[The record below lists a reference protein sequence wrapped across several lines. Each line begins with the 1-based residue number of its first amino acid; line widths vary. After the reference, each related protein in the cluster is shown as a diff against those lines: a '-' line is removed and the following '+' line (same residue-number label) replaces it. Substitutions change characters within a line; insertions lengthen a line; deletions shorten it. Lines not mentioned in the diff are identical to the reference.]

1 VDKHPL
7 VAPMHAQ
14 RELLWFV
21 LVSALDIFATYILLR
36 DGNFTE
42 SNPVAQYFFNR
53 WGMKG
58 MIYFKMGMVAFI
70 CIVAHVVSLQR
81 PEWATRILQ
90 FATIVVAF
98 VVIYSIVLLVRHG
111 RLLRGAVNLETDL
124 GWNGCLASAWV

>member
-1 VDKHPL
+1 
-7 VAPMHAQ
+7 MHAE

-36 DGNFTE
+36 DGNFVE
-42 SNPVAQYFFNR
+42 SNPVAQFFFNR

-70 CIVAHVVSLQR
+70 CTIAHVVSLQR

-90 FATIVVAF
+90 FATVVVGF
-98 VVIYSIVLLVRHG
+98 VVIYSMILLLRHG
-111 RLLRGAVNLETDL
+111 RGSPVGDMPADVDL
-124 GWNGCLASAWV
+124 GLTPLSRFWTV